1 MTSKVKTSAQK
12 TVEAAKAFN
21 RRTVLKGTAAAVG
34 VAAVG
39 PFVIRDAFAAGTV
52 NAIVW
57 TNYLTEDFLKGFEK
71 KTGIKVTIKGGGAT
85 KGIRKAVNGEIDI
98 GGACRPIIE
107 GHPEERMAYQVPVA
121 WDALVVIVHEKNPVN
136 SVNSR
141 ELRDIYTGKI
151 RNWKEL
157 GGPDAAIELYVRR
170 GRFSGVGRT
179 LRELVFNNYEQNFP
193 AAKHIVRS
201 SGPLEKGIQKNIYGI
216 GTTGI
221 SSAKRRKV
229 KMLRLNDKS
238 PSYDNIKSGSYVLYR
253 PLYLVTQQKSKS
265 DQKVKDFIT
274 YALSS
279 EGRAIIR
286 KAGTVPY
293 TDAIG
298 LVMKQIQQYDTATE
312 KGL

>member
-1 MTSKVKTSAQK
+1 MRYIAILITSLTLSFSVSTAWSKSDDRTILWAGCGITKKAFMS
-12 TVEAAKAFN
+12 ELAKA
-21 RRTVLKGTAAAVG
+21 
-34 VAAVG
+34 
-39 PFVIRDAFAAGTV
+39 
-52 NAIVW
+52 
-57 TNYLTEDFLKGFEK
+57 YEK
-71 KTGIKVTIKGGGAT
+71 KTGIKVNLSGGGAT
-85 KGIRKAVNGEIDI
+85 KGIRKAVTGEIDI

-107 GHPEERMAYQVPVA
+107 GHPEERRAYQVPVA

-136 SVNSR
+136 SINSK
-141 ELRDIYTGKI
+141 ELRDIYLGRIK
-151 RNWKEL
+151 NWKQL
-157 GGPDAAIELYVRR
+157 GGPDAPIELYVRR

-179 LRELVFNNYEQNFP
+179 LRELVFTNYEQEFP

-229 KMLRLNDKS
+229 KMLKLNDKS
-238 PSYDNIKSGSYVLYR
+238 PTYDNIKNGSYVLYR
-253 PLYLVTQQKSKS
+253 PLYLVTKQRSKS
-265 DQKVKDFIT
+265 SQKVKDFIT
-274 YALSS
+274 YALSR
-279 EGRAIIR
+279 EGRDIIR

-298 LVMKQIQQYDTATE
+298 LVMKQIQQYDSATK

>member
-1 MTSKVKTSAQK
+1 MRFITILITALTISLLGNSAWAKTDSGSILWAGCGITK
-12 TVEAAKAFN
+12 KAFMSELAKA
-21 RRTVLKGTAAAVG
+21 
-34 VAAVG
+34 
-39 PFVIRDAFAAGTV
+39 
-52 NAIVW
+52 
-57 TNYLTEDFLKGFEK
+57 YEK
-71 KTGIKVTIKGGGAT
+71 KTGVKVNLAGGGAT
-85 KGIRKAVNGEIDI
+85 KGIRTVVTGEIDI

-107 GHPEERMAYQVPVA
+107 GHPEERKAYQIPVA

-136 SVNSR
+136 SINSK
-141 ELRDIYTGKI
+141 ELREIYLGKI
-151 RNWKEL
+151 KNWKQL
-157 GGPDAAIELYVRR
+157 GGSDAPIELYVRR

-179 LRELVFNNYEQNFP
+179 LRELVFNNYEQDFP

-201 SGPLEKGIQKNIYGI
+201 SGPLEKSIQKNIYGI

-221 SSAKRRKV
+221 SSAKRRSV
-229 KMLRLNDKS
+229 KMLKLNDKS
-238 PSYDNIKSGSYVLYR
+238 PNYANIKSGSYVLYR
-253 PLYLVTQQKSKS
+253 PLYLVTQQRSLS

-274 YALSS
+274 FTLSRA
-279 EGRAIIR
+279 GREIIR